1 MDEFEIICDNL
12 EVQKYL
18 LEYINLAKETIFI
31 SAWNINL
38 THIIDKEKNI
48 TLFDLLTNKC
58 KNGVKVYLMSSI
70 APGSLSKQ
78 INIKLLKEK
87 VLHPNFKIKILD
99 MEISNNFNF
108 IYRFLDKI
116 IPTLSFKNCCNR
128 LFHQRYFLVD
138 DKYCLICGIDT
149 NDDKQCSLRN
159 NIKNKKN
166 YIWLEYSVKIDPN
179 QDIINYVR
187 DNFKLD
193 GKATMKSKLFFGNF
207 YNVNTEHD
215 KIIKMINNTK
225 KIIFIE
231 NQWLQS
237 SNRSKNKILL
247 TIANKII
254 SEHKKNNILRVVFI
268 LEKNFVDNCS
278 DIDIKYK
285 YSFDNFFCF
294 LYSNY
299 FLYILLE
306 SLYFLKT
313 YLDKNGINFDEH
325 IHIFTSTRELF
336 IHSKN
341 WIFDFEN
348 MLIGSTNIW
357 DRSYTNSNDIEMSV
371 LLTGPKVKN
380 AQKDIIRQYN
390 KNSLLNSS
398 SDEELINNII
408 KSLDNSKY
416 LNKLKYSDIYD
427 PFKICMQNLFLRIIF
442 IIVLILLYKS
452 SRN

>member
-1 MDEFEIICDNL
+1 MDKFEIIYDNL
-12 EVQKYL
+12 DIQKYL
-18 LEYINLAKETIFI
+18 LNYINLARETIFI

-48 TLFDLLTNKC
+48 TLFDLLTDKC
-58 KNGVKVYLMSSI
+58 KSGVKVYLMSSI

-78 INIKLLKEK
+78 ININLLKEK

-99 MEISNNFNF
+99 MEISNNFNY

-149 NDDKQCSLRN
+149 NDDKQCSLKK
-159 NIKNKKN
+159 NIKNKRN

-215 KIIKMINNTK
+215 KIIKMINNSK

-254 SEHKKNNILRVVFI
+254 SEHKKNNILRVIFI
-268 LEKNFVDNCS
+268 LEKNFIDHCT

-285 YSFDNFFCF
+285 YSITNLICF
-294 LYSNY
+294 LYSSYFQY
-299 FLYILLE
+299 FLFE
-306 SLYFLKT
+306 SLFFLKT
-313 YLDKNGINFDEH
+313 YLDKNNINFDDH
-325 IHIFTSTRELF
+325 IHIFTSSRELL

-371 LLTGPKVKN
+371 LLKGKNVKN

-408 KSLDNSKY
+408 KSLDNSIF
-416 LNKLKYSDIYD
+416 LNKLKYNDIYD
-427 PFKICMQNLFLRIIF
+427 PFKMWIQDLFLRIIF
-442 IIVLILLYKS
+442 IIGIILLYKS
-452 SRN
+452 NNN